1 MYAIV
6 ETAGQQVAVKPGDRI
21 VVNRMDTEVGA
32 EVLLDRVLLVGG
44 DTPVVGTPTVAGA
57 SVTARVVSHDRG
69 PKVVGLRYMHR
80 RRYRVHRGFRA
91 DTTTLEIL
99 SIAR

>member
-6 ETAGQQVAVKPGDRI
+6 ETAGQQVTVKPGDK
-21 VVNRMDTEVGA
+21 VVLNRMDREIGT

-44 DTPVVGTPTVAGA
+44 DALVVGTPTVAGA

>member
-6 ETAGQQVAVKPGDRI
+6 ETRGQQVTVKPGDRI
-21 VVNRMDTEVGA
+21 VVNHVDGEVGA
-32 EVLLDRVLLVGG
+32 EVLLDRVLFLGG
-44 DTPVVGTPTVAGA
+44 DAPVVGTPTVTGA
-57 SVTARVVSHDRG
+57 SVTARIVSHDRG